1 MLRRSSILRTNH
13 HDVYFQTSISNL
25 DTVGSRK
32 HWKREEGKVD
42 KVQIVIDCGSRLR
55 IRVSYDS

>member
-1 MLRRSSILRTNH
+1 MLSKSSILRTNH

-32 HWKREEGKVD
+32 HWKTEEGKVD
-42 KVQIVIDCGSRLR
+42 KVQIVIDYGSRL
-55 IRVSYDS
+55 